1 MSINYSLSYRTV
13 KVADLDEDGQKQYD
27 SNGEVVRKSVQ
38 RAYATAQSVST
49 LSTDEFTRLIAAKGA
64 YSRADILSI
73 ITIIGD
79 CIENMLQLGQRV
91 RVGDLGDF
99 FPSISSKGVPDANDF
114 SPAAH
119 IKKAYSG
126 WKRSSLMAKLRDVS
140 YNLVNTKNAQTAL
153 NLANKGAQS
162 EFTVQQSGS
171 TQIAADNLELL
182 RSEFTLMVN
191 VKNGQSAYGSVSG
204 SGEYKYGTYATA
216 KAIPNDGYGFA
227 QWGDGNED
235 NPREIKMTSPRS
247 VTAEFYMKSGA
258 VVNTLTGAAGAAL
271 HRGDNVTELHI
282 TGTDLPEDDLMVK
295 GLREGGQWENT
306 GMSWVQT
313 DENSGKFTKS
323 AGVALDFV
331 KLRVLIGSERLI
343 TIDLPSAE

>member
-73 ITIIGD
+73 ITILAAS
-79 CIENMLQLGQRV
+79 IEDMILLGQRI
-91 RVGDLGDF
+91 DLGDMGIF
-99 FPSISSKGVPDANDF
+99 FPSISSKGVLDAKDF
-114 SPAAH
+114 TPSAH
-119 IKKAYSG
+119 INKAYAG
-126 WKRSSLMAKLRDVS
+126 WTRSSLMKKLKDVS
-140 YNLVNTKNAQTAL
+140 YNLVNTRNAQNSL
-153 NLANKGAQS
+153 NLATKGAQQS
-162 EFTVQQSGS
+162 FTVQQSGS

-204 SGEYKYGTYATA
+204 SGEYKYGTYAIA

-271 HRGDNVTELHI
+271 HRGDNVTELDI
-282 TGTDLPEDDLMVK
+282 TGSELPEDDLLVK
-295 GLREGGQWENT
+295 GLREGGQWENC

-323 AGVALDFV
+323 AGVVLDFV

-343 TIDLPSAE
+343 TIDLPIAE